1 VNNLDAKIR
10 QAEAKWMGPI
20 SDYLHSLFS
29 NVHLPSHDMSHHQRV
44 WTYCKEL
51 LGEIHTESTMLQFT
65 EEQVLVACMFHD
77 TGLVVDASER
87 HGHQSKVF
95 CQQFL
100 TNNPL
105 LCMSGIDEVLY
116 TIHHHDDKSL
126 KPQSSFT
133 NVDGITLLDVVSTAD
148 DLDAFGLV
156 GVIRYLEIYALR
168 GMSFDEIPK
177 RIIPNLQNRFEN
189 FRFKFSAFPNLVEK
203 HQERFL
209 LTSDFFQSILNSDV
223 DNPLTVSEHVFI
235 AQHLIDALVNNKLDV
250 KSTIAVGLMLGHSA
264 AQVDFYMGLKD
275 ELGL

>member
-1 VNNLDAKIR
+1 MA
-10 QAEAKWMGPI
+10 PI
-20 SDYLHSLFS
+20 SDYLHSLYS

-44 WTYCKEL
+44 WTYSKEL
-51 LGEIHTESTMLQFT
+51 LGEIHAESTMLQFT

-100 TNNPL
+100 NNNSEPSL
-105 LCMSGIDEVLY
+105 LGIEEVLH

-133 NVDGITLLDVVSTAD
+133 KVTELTLLDIVSTAD

-168 GMSFDEIPK
+168 GISFDEMPK

-189 FRFKFSAFPNLVEK
+189 FRFKFSAFPNLIEK
-203 HQERFL
+203 HQKRYL
-209 LTSDFFQSILNSDV
+209 LTSDFFKSILNPDV
-223 DNPLTVSEHVFI
+223 DNPLTASEYLFI
-235 AQHLIDALVNNKLDV
+235 AQQLIDALVNNKLDV
-250 KSTIAVGLMLGHSA
+250 KSTIAVGLMMGHSA